1 MVPDM
6 IGFTNLV
13 GRKRGYRELSEAIIE
28 AIESGQLTANT
39 PLPPTRVLAE
49 SLNVSRDTVVKCY
62 KHLTNLGWIKS
73 YGARGTFIA
82 HASAPSQQRSPVK
95 PLNSERLSGY
105 GRQFVNDGVVSPEAG
120 ETVVFSAVPKQFLPV
135 RRWRLATQ
143 DTTETLSNREPLYD
157 VAVLGR
163 PELREALSA
172 FINLSR
178 GILSVPAEIAVFN
191 VSFNAL
197 VLMCRLFME
206 PGDYIAVEEPGYGG
220 VKEVAFYLG
229 LKVIPIK
236 LDGEGMIVNLLES
249 SKHPV
254 KMVYVTPNHQEPT
267 GVTMSSARRK
277 QLVSWAQRKNAIII
291 EDDYDGLFHYGTSM
305 PPSLKSMDA
314 QDNVIF
320 IGSLWQVL
328 YPLTT
333 LCFCVI
339 PLPLIEIVKQ
349 AKQRTVS
356 LTESSQ
362 QLALTELLT
371 DGYLQ
376 KHIRKLEREFSVRR
390 RTFIYE
396 LKRAFGPRVNLPSH
410 SCGLTLLARF
420 EGYSDEALLK
430 ASRHAELPMVC
441 TDVLYTDAENRSPG
455 EWCIYFPSLDE
466 RAIKKAVHS
475 FVEALSGSSGGK

>member
-1 MVPDM
+1 M

-13 GRKRGYRELSEAIIE
+13 GKKRGYRELSEAIIE

-62 KHLTNLGWIKS
+62 KHLTDLGWIKS
-73 YGARGTFIA
+73 YGARGTFIT
-82 HASAPSQQRSPVK
+82 HAPSQSQQRSPVK

-105 GRQFVNDGVVSPEAG
+105 GRQFVDDGLVSTEAG
-120 ETVVFSAVPKQFLPV
+120 EPVVFSAVPKQFLPV

-143 DTTETLSNREPLYD
+143 ETTETISNREPLYD
-157 VAVLGR
+157 LAVLGR
-163 PELREALSA
+163 PELRQALSA

-178 GILSVPAEIAVFN
+178 GILSVPDEIAVFN

-197 VLMCRLFME
+197 VLICRLFLE
-206 PGDYIAVEEPGYGG
+206 PGDYIAMEEPGYGG
-220 VKEVAFYLG
+220 VREVAFYLG
-229 LKVIPIK
+229 LKVLPIK
-236 LDGEGMIVNLLES
+236 LDEEGLIVDLLES
-249 SKHPV
+249 AQQKI

-267 GVTMSSARRK
+267 GVTMSIARRK
-277 QLVSWAQRKNAIII
+277 QLLSWAQRKSAIII
-291 EDDYDGLFHYGTSM
+291 EDDYDGLFHYGTSL

-320 IGSLWQVL
+320 IGSLWQIL

-333 LCFCVI
+333 LCFCVF
-339 PLPLIEIVKQ
+339 PLPLVEIVKQ

-376 KHIRKLEREFSVRR
+376 KHIRKLASEFAARR

-396 LKRAFGPRVNLPSH
+396 LKRAFGPRVNLPSR
-410 SCGLTLLARF
+410 SCGLTLMAQF
-420 EGYSDEALLK
+420 EGYSDEALLN
-430 ASRHAELPMVC
+430 ASRQAKLPMVS
-441 TDVLYTDAENRSPG
+441 TDALYSDPKNRPVG
-455 EWCIYFPSLDE
+455 EWSIYFPGLDE
-466 RAIKKAVHS
+466 KAIKKAVQS
-475 FVEALSGSSGGK
+475 FSEHLQSCADTAKVG